1 MSTRSRIIGGV
12 VALVAVFGSV
22 PGGAGAQSVDDARRD
37 VKRIVDRL
45 EKLSDEAASLGDAYE
60 GAVAELEVV
69 QQELASLDSRVSTLE
84 GQIGTLQGAVSELA
98 LQTFVDGDQSGGIA
112 ALLTAS
118 GSVNVTVE
126 RQMYVNLATS
136 ASTSS
141 IDSLEAV
148 THDLDRARTERTS
161 KRERVQKAIK
171 SATDRQAA
179 VDAKTAE
186 FVKLKQDAEARLGQA
201 IVDEQRRR
209 EAEVERQAAATRPTP
224 QRSAPR
230 SSGTTPSGS
239 GQTGAAAGGTATAA
253 PGETA
258 ADPPGD
264 QAPTDPAPTDP
275 NKAPEPDPA
284 PTSPRPR
291 AGSSVPSPSPGAS
304 GAVGAAMSQL
314 GVPYKYAT
322 AEPGVNFDCSGLTMW
337 AWDQAG
343 VSLPHYS
350 KAQFEMLPK
359 VPADQAQPGDLI
371 FYRTPVGHVA
381 IYIGNGQLIHA
392 PRTGDV
398 VKISTVNWSKVR
410 DGVVGRPG

>member
-337 AWDQAG
+337 AWGQAG

>member
-258 ADPPGD
+258 ADLPGD